1 MAAATTA
8 FKKTHCFRRMIA
20 SPSRSSSM
28 STSSSAYHK
37 RSKSSSRPT
46 SPLTSDMSAP
56 ISQKLSSSSID
67 IHSDGKYFFDAKKF
81 SPLSSPLKET
91 YRNNFNSPTSCYSG
105 SLQNLEQNQSY
116 YQSPVKNTYPVKFRR
131 YNSATALRQD
141 LFFHLILFFQS
152 RRHWYVQ
159 LVEFCICICRDE
171 NGGDNGSIQLEN
183 DILSYIT
190 SEINCNKSDVIQNA
204 AFSVPTTPLD
214 AIENVGSRKYSL
226 DDPSFTPSVPYD
238 YKPNYTEITALGLSC
253 LKTHK
258 VF

>member
-1 MAAATTA
+1 MLFRKSPEFRAESIIFSVTC
-8 FKKTHCFRRMIA
+8 KKH
-20 SPSRSSSM
+20 
-28 STSSSAYHK
+28 
-37 RSKSSSRPT
+37 
-46 SPLTSDMSAP
+46 
-56 ISQKLSSSSID
+56 ISCQIQKVQLSHGTKVGLI
-67 IHSDGKYFFDAKKF
+67 F
-81 SPLSSPLKET
+81 LSH
-91 YRNNFNSPTSCYSG
+91 NF
-105 SLQNLEQNQSY
+105 
-116 YQSPVKNTYPVKFRR
+116 
-131 YNSATALRQD
+131 LR
-141 LFFHLILFFQS
+141 H
-152 RRHWYVQ
+152 RYVQ

-214 AIENVGSRKYSL
+214 AIENAGSRKYSL

-253 LKTHK
+253 LKTHE